1 MLLFH
6 IFSVYVSYLLVCNKV
21 VELQRVKQTI
31 ATDHQLSEDKNQFT
45 CQTVLKMILIF
56 KENQEDQFLTRIR
69 IWS

>member
-6 IFSVYVSYLLVCNKV
+6 IFFVYASYLVCNKV
-21 VELQRVKQTI
+21 ELQKVKQTI

-56 KENQEDQFLTRIR
+56 
-69 IWS
+69 

>member
-6 IFSVYVSYLLVCNKV
+6 IFSVYASYLLVCNK

-31 ATDHQLSEDKNQFT
+31 ATDHQLLEDKNQFT

-56 KENQEDQFLTRIR
+56 
-69 IWS
+69 